1 MATHKSAI
9 KQDRQSKK
17 RRMRNV
23 RIKSYVKTVTK
34 RVRKAVDE
42 KDVGGISES
51 LAKAISAYDRAAS
64 KGVIHK
70 KTASRKISRLTK
82 RVNSVTSHPGE
93 QTSNK

>member
-17 RRMRNV
+17 RRMRNM
-23 RIKSYVKTVTK
+23 RIKSYVKTVVK
-34 RVRKAVDE
+34 RVRNAVDE
-42 KDVGGISES
+42 KDMES
-51 LAKAISAYDRAAS
+51 ATQALVKAIPAIDKAAS

-82 RVNSVTSHPGE
+82 RVNSVTSKAE
-93 QTSNK
+93 V